1 MAGKTFSRSRYL
13 LTNVRFFGV
22 TLGDTINSMNTIH
35 KNSPSLYQRRL
46 RTRRGFTLLEMV
58 IVLGIIGLIIG
69 GAIGVMG
76 KVGDGAAIQRVKG
89 DFNSLGSVLKMYKI
103 NNGFYPSTAQGLNA
117 LVTRPSGSP
126 APKSWT
132 ALADRV
138 PVDPWGLEYVYRFPG
153 SKIATEFELIT
164 RGKDGQIGTA
174 DDISSQD

>member
-1 MAGKTFSRSRYL
+1 MDTK
-13 LTNVRFFGV
+13 FF
-22 TLGDTINSMNTIH
+22 MNTTH
-35 KNSPSLYQRRL
+35 TYCQTHATRRL
-46 RTRRGFTLLEMV
+46 SSQRGFTLLEMV

-103 NNGFYPSTAQGLNA
+103 NNGFYPSTSQGLNA

-138 PVDPWGLEYVYRFPG
+138 PLDPWGLEYVYRFPG
-153 SKIATEFELIT
+153 SKVATEFELIT
-164 RGKDGQIGTA
+164 RGKDGQLGTS
-174 DDISSQD
+174 DDISSQE

>member
-1 MAGKTFSRSRYL
+1 MKTNTRY
-13 LTNVRFFGV
+13 NR
-22 TLGDTINSMNTIH
+22 I
-35 KNSPSLYQRRL
+35 KNS
-46 RTRRGFTLLEMV
+46 RRGFTLLEMV

-76 KVGDGAAIQRVKG
+76 KVGEGAAIQRVKG

-103 NNGFYPSTAQGLNA
+103 NNGFYPSTAQGLKA
-117 LVTRPSGSP
+117 LVTRPGGSP

-138 PVDPWGLEYVYRFPG
+138 PTDPWGQEYIYRFPG
-153 SKIATEFELIT
+153 SKVATEFELVT
-164 RGKDGQIGTA
+164 KGKDGQLGSD